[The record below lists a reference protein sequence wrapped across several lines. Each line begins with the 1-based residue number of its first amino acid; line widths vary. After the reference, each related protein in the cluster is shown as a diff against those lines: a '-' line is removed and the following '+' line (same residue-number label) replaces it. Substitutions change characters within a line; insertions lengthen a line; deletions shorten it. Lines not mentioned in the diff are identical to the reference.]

1 MLNYKDILVR
11 SYVLHQSG
19 AQIASDLK
27 CSKSGVNDFLKAFR
41 ECERI
46 GYPLPDNITNEG
58 IAILVYGDSGGAKG
72 RDTSYVLPDYT
83 TVHEQMD
90 RKNMTLI
97 YLWNRYRKKCAN
109 SADQQSVLRSV
120 TVAMR
125 QRAVAKEQ

>member
-58 IAILVYGDSGGAKG
+58 IAIISPKRLVYRAAT
-72 RDTSYVLPDYT
+72 DTKYIT
-83 TVHEQMD
+83 TIVE
-90 RKNMTLI
+90 NF
-97 YLWNRYRKKCAN
+97 WKKW
-109 SADQQSVLRSV
+109 QL
-120 TVAMR
+120 
-125 QRAVAKEQ
+125 